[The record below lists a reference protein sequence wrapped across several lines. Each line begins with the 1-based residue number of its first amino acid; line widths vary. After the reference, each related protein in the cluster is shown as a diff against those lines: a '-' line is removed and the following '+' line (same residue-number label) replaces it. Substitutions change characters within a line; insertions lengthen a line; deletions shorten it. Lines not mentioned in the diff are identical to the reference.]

1 MGRISAQRPAV
12 KLIIG
17 FIFKEERVFQEA
29 LSIVEKRFGSID
41 FQSRLLSFTH
51 TDYYREEFGE
61 GLYKKIISF
70 LKLIPPQDLPK
81 IKIFTNK
88 VEKRLSAARSIP
100 SLKAE
105 VFWPRMYKR
114 LINIDPGYLELSK
127 LVLASVKDYAH
138 RIYLNNGVY
147 GETTLFYRDKTFRN
161 HEYTYPDYRSQQYI
175 AIFNQIRQIYS
186 AQLNA
191 ANVKIQY

>member
-29 LSIVEKRFGSID
+29 GAIVEKRFGSID
-41 FQSRLLSFTH
+41 FQSQFLSFTH

-61 GLYKKIISF
+61 GLSKKIISF
-70 LKLIPPQDLPK
+70 QKLIPPQDLPE

-88 VEKRLSAARSIP
+88 VEKRLSAAN
-100 SLKAE
+100 
-105 VFWPRMYKR
+105 KR

-127 LVLASVKDYAH
+127 LVLASGKDYAH

-147 GETTLFYRDKTFRN
+147 AEVTLFYRDKTFRN
-161 HEYTYPDYRSQQYI
+161 HECTYPDYRTPEYI

-191 ANVKIQY
+191 ANVPLLSKFLP